1 MRRCLD
7 VIPGTAISEV
17 FHARPANNCHL
28 NIASNVL
35 QKRLFN
41 DANPRSMP
49 LLRKNPMKTKHFILS
64 SILAFA
70 GLAVLAPSIAS
81 AAPPHHPKKHKVCK
95 WDARHHHRVCHWV
108 R

>member
-1 MRRCLD
+1 
-7 VIPGTAISEV
+7 
-17 FHARPANNCHL
+17 
-28 NIASNVL
+28 
-35 QKRLFN
+35 
-41 DANPRSMP
+41 
-49 LLRKNPMKTKHFILS
+49 MKTKQLILS

-81 AAPPHHPKKHKVCK
+81 AAPNHRAHKVCK

>member
-1 MRRCLD
+1 
-7 VIPGTAISEV
+7 
-17 FHARPANNCHL
+17 
-28 NIASNVL
+28 
-35 QKRLFN
+35 
-41 DANPRSMP
+41 
-49 LLRKNPMKTKHFILS
+49 MKTKHFILS

-70 GLAVLAPSIAS
+70 GLTVLAPSIAS